1 MLTYRV
7 LTILLCAA
15 AALPAVTAAKPAAPS
30 RKAAARVATPTK
42 STAKAPVRAKTAA
55 RTATAKPLT
64 AKPVTARTLAAKPAT
79 ATKTGVTAKAAVA
92 KPASRRTTRTAYRP
106 ERFPFKLVSSPN
118 LDILPDMVPPLENL
132 GLHELG
138 DSFSALRMG
147 RLRHNAIDIMRP
159 LGDPLVA
166 VVDGVVEKLYNS
178 RLGGITLYLVDK
190 EKRFRFYYAHL
201 ERYADGIEEGL
212 EVRMGDVLGFVG
224 KTGNAKYTDPHLHF
238 QVMTTEATG
247 SWWKASEVLN
257 PYPILRDLVHR
268 QLAGM
273 PRPFVGPID
282 TSTIEEPPRR

>member
-1 MLTYRV
+1 MARV
-7 LTILLCAA
+7 
-15 AALPAVTAAKPAAPS
+15 AKPAKS
-30 RKAAARVATPTK
+30 AAKT
-42 STAKAPVRAKTAA
+42 PVRTRTAA
-55 RTATAKPLT
+55 RTTVAKPLT
-64 AKPVTARTLAAKPAT
+64 AKPVTVRTLAAKPAT
-79 ATKTGVTAKAAVA
+79 ATKAAVA
-92 KPASRRTTRTAYRP
+92 KPATRRTTRTAYRP
-106 ERFPFKLVSSPN
+106 VQRFPFKLVSSPN
-118 LDILPDMVPPLENL
+118 LDLLPDMAPPLENL

-138 DSFSALRMG
+138 DSFAAMRMG

-159 LGDPLVA
+159 LGDPLLA
-166 VVDGVVEKLYNS
+166 VVDGVVEKLHNS

-257 PYPILRDLVHR
+257 PYPILRDLVKR

-282 TSTIEEPPRR
+282 TSAIEEPPKR